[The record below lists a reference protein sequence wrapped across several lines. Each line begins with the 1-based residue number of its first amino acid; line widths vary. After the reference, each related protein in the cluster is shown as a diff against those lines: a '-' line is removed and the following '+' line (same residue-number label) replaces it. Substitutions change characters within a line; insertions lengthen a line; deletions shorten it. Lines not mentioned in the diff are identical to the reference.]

1 MSYWQRETWT
11 ISWTHGTSCLK
22 ALKIVWIVGV
32 PSKDEMKSFVIVNVT
47 MCGDGHK
54 NDTNKIQ
61 IYWEY
66 TKNSMPIY
74 EYKCDVCTNVE
85 EQIQRHDVDEIE
97 CPVCNNTAKRIISL
111 SSFELKGGGWY
122 KDGYGIKKPESK
134 PSPPKTS
141 DGVTKAK
148 PLKDE

>member
-1 MSYWQRETWT
+1 MSYWQRKTWA

-22 ALKIVWIVGV
+22 VLKIVWIVGV
-32 PSKDEMKSFVIVNVT
+32 PSKDEMKSFVIVDVT
-47 MCGDGHK
+47 MFGDGHK

-66 TKNSMPIY
+66 TKVSMPIY
-74 EYKCDVCTNVE
+74 EYKCDVCTNIE

-111 SSFELKGGGWY
+111 SSFELKGDGWY
-122 KDGYGIKKPESK
+122 KDGYGTKKPESK

-141 DGVTKAK
+141 DGITKGG
-148 PLKDE
+148 PVPE

>member
-1 MSYWQRETWT
+1 MSYWQCKTWT
-11 ISWTHGTSCLK
+11 ISWTHGASCLRWK
-22 ALKIVWIVGV
+22 SAWIVGV
-32 PSKDEMKSFVIVNVT
+32 LIVIVIRTFVVVDVI
-47 MCGDGHK
+47 MYFAG
-54 NDTNKIQ
+54 IQ
-61 IYWEY
+61 E
-66 TKNSMPIY
+66 MPIY
-74 EYKCDVCTNVE
+74 EYKCDVCTNIE

-122 KDGYGIKKPESK
+122 KDGYGTKKPDSK

-148 PLKDE
+148 PIKDE

>member
-32 PSKDEMKSFVIVNVT
+32 PSKDEMKSFVIVNVI
-47 MCGDGHK
+47 MYGDGHK

-122 KDGYGIKKPESK
+122 KDGYGTNKPESK

-141 DGVTKAK
+141 DGITKGG
-148 PLKDE
+148 PVPE

>member
-1 MSYWQRETWT
+1 
-11 ISWTHGTSCLK
+11 
-22 ALKIVWIVGV
+22 
-32 PSKDEMKSFVIVNVT
+32 
-47 MCGDGHK
+47 
-54 NDTNKIQ
+54 
-61 IYWEY
+61 
-66 TKNSMPIY
+66 MPIY
-74 EYKCDVCTNVE
+74 EYKCDVCTNIE

-97 CPVCNNTAKRIISL
+97 CPICNNVARRIISL

-122 KDGYGIKKPESK
+122 KDGYGAKKPDSN

>member
-1 MSYWQRETWT
+1 MPYWQYKTWT

-22 ALKIVWIVGV
+22 WKSVWIVGV
-32 PSKDEMKSFVIVNVT
+32 LIENVIRIFVVADVIT
-47 MCGDGHK
+47 YFAG
-54 NDTNKIQ
+54 IQ
-61 IYWEY
+61 E
-66 TKNSMPIY
+66 MPIY
-74 EYKCDVCTNVE
+74 EYKCEVCTNIE

-122 KDGYGIKKPESK
+122 KDGYGTKKPESK

-148 PLKDE
+148 PIKDE

>member
-11 ISWTHGTSCLK
+11 ISWTHGTSCLRWK
-22 ALKIVWIVGV
+22 SVWIVGV
-32 PSKDEMKSFVIVNVT
+32 LIASVIRTFVVVDVI
-47 MCGDGHK
+47 MYFAG
-54 NDTNKIQ
+54 IQ
-61 IYWEY
+61 E
-66 TKNSMPIY
+66 MPIY
-74 EYKCDVCTNVE
+74 EYKCDVCTNIE

-122 KDGYGIKKPESK
+122 KDGYGTKKPESK

-141 DGVTKAK
+141 DGITKGG
-148 PLKDE
+148 PVPE